1 VPKGLPPASPD
12 RRWRAAL
19 ILATSA
25 VAVAAAAFAGWWYA
39 RESPPHH
46 GPIVLISID
55 TLRADRLPAYGYT
68 RVQTPALDALAADG
82 VVFERAYSHSPQT
95 LPAHASILTGRLPF
109 EHGVRDNVGYA
120 LAENERTLAELLRN
134 RGFSTGAAVSS
145 YVLRPDTGIAQGFA
159 SYDAELPASAP
170 ESSVGAVQRDGGRT
184 FEAAERWLA
193 SQDGQRLFLFLHL
206 YEPHK
211 PYAPPERFARYD
223 AYDGEIAY
231 ADEIVGRFVQTL
243 KKRDLYHGATIIVL
257 SDHGEGLGDHG
268 EQEHGLFLYDESVR
282 VPLIVKQPDS
292 IGAGRRITSPVQ
304 HIDIV
309 PTVLDFV
316 RAPVPGDLRGR
327 SLRDVLE
334 SSDATLPEEG
344 IYAEAF
350 YSRLHFGWSEL
361 YSLTDARYRYI
372 KAPREELYD
381 LQQDPREQQNLAAD
395 REQSVTA
402 MRGAIERFVAGR
414 PLQAPDAVSAAD
426 EERFA
431 ALGYIGSTRATTDAD
446 ATALADPKDM
456 RHVLEDYRAAV
467 ELASSR
473 RFGEAIAGLRRIVA
487 KEPGMVDVWQQMGML
502 LLRTG
507 RTEEAVAA
515 YRKVV
520 ELRPGDPH
528 GLVSVAGALMRLRR
542 LEEAR
547 EHAELA
553 TKVAETADPRARA
566 AAHEA
571 VVRVALAQRDRDAAV
586 EHAAA
591 AHAADPS
598 LPLPQ
603 FVEGRLLFE
612 EGKYEEALVAFEQ
625 ADAALKGRTL
635 QISELRFYMGDT
647 LARLDRYAE
656 AEKRFREELLV
667 FPQNIRTYAS
677 LAMLYRASNRDSAAE
692 QAIAELMRVAPTP
705 EGYALAARLWT
716 IFGDRRKAD
725 AIRTDARHRF
735 RGDPS
740 LAVFDRQP

>member
-1 VPKGLPPASPD
+1 VPKGLPPASPN

-25 VAVAAAAFAGWWYA
+25 AAVAAAAFGGWWYA
-39 RESPPHH
+39 RESPPHQ

-120 LAENERTLAELLRN
+120 LGDDERTLAELLRN

-159 SYDAELPASAP
+159 GYDAELPAAAP
-170 ESSVGAVQRDGGRT
+170 ESSVGAVQRDGAMT
-184 FEAAERWLA
+184 LAAAERWLT
-193 SQDGQRLFLFLHL
+193 SQSGRRTFLFLHL

-211 PYAPPERFARYD
+211 PYAPPARFAQYD
-223 AYDGEIAY
+223 PYDGEIAY
-231 ADEIVGRFVQTL
+231 ADEIVGRLVETL
-243 KKRDLYHGATIIVL
+243 KSRDMYDAATIVVL

-282 VPLIVKQPDS
+282 VPFIVKQPDS
-292 IGAGRRITSPVQ
+292 AGRGRRITQPVQ

-309 PTVLDFV
+309 PTLLDFV
-316 RAPVPGDLRGR
+316 RAPIPGGLRGR
-327 SLRDVLE
+327 SLREVLE
-334 SSDATLPEEG
+334 SADATLPEQG

-361 YSLTDARYRYI
+361 YSLTDSRYRYV

-381 LQQDPREQQNLAAD
+381 LQQDPREEQNLAGD
-395 REQSVTA
+395 RQQSAAA
-402 MRGAIERFVAGR
+402 MRGAIEQLVAGQ
-414 PLQAPDAVSAAD
+414 PLEAPGAVSAAD

-431 ALGYIGSTRATTDAD
+431 ALGYIGSTRAVAAADTT
-446 ATALADPKDM
+446 TLADPKDM

-473 RFGEAIAGLRRIVA
+473 RFGEAIAGLQRIVD
-487 KEPGMVDVWQQMGML
+487 KEPGMVDVWQQMGTL
-502 LLRTG
+502 LLRMG
-507 RTEEAVAA
+507 RAEEAVAA

-528 GLVSVAGALMRLRR
+528 GLVAVAGALMRVRR
-542 LEEAR
+542 LEDAR

-553 TKVAETADPRARA
+553 AKVAEDADPRARA

-571 VVRVALAQRDRDAAV
+571 VVRVALA
-586 EHAAA
+586 
-591 AHAADPS
+591 
-598 LPLPQ
+598 
-603 FVEGRLLFE
+603 
-612 EGKYEEALVAFEQ
+612 
-625 ADAALKGRTL
+625 
-635 QISELRFYMGDT
+635 
-647 LARLDRYAE
+647 
-656 AEKRFREELLV
+656 
-667 FPQNIRTYAS
+667 
-677 LAMLYRASNRDSAAE
+677 
-692 QAIAELMRVAPTP
+692 
-705 EGYALAARLWT
+705 
-716 IFGDRRKAD
+716 
-725 AIRTDARHRF
+725 
-735 RGDPS
+735 
-740 LAVFDRQP
+740 

>member
-1 VPKGLPPASPD
+1 MPKGLPPASPD

-25 VAVAAAAFAGWWYA
+25 VAVAAAAFGGWWYA
-39 RESPPHH
+39 RESPPHQ

-68 RVQTPALDALAADG
+68 RVKTPALDALAADS

-95 LPAHASILTGRLPF
+95 LPAHASILTGKLPF

-120 LAENERTLAELLRN
+120 LPDDERTLPELLRN
-134 RGFSTGAAVSS
+134 RGFNTGAAVSS
-145 YVLRPDTGIAQGFA
+145 YVLRRDTGIAQGFT

-170 ESSVGAVQRDGGRT
+170 DASVGAVQRDGSAT
-184 FEAAERWLA
+184 LEAAERWLA
-193 SQDGQRLFLFLHL
+193 SQDGQRFFLFLHL

-211 PYAPPERFARYD
+211 PYAPPARFAQYEP
-223 AYDGEIAY
+223 YDGEVAY
-231 ADEIVGRFVQTL
+231 ADEIVGRFMEAL
-243 KKRDLYHGATIIVL
+243 KERDLYDPATIVVL

-282 VPLIVKQPDS
+282 VPLVVKQPDS
-292 IGAGRRITSPVQ
+292 TGAGRRVSAPVQ
-304 HIDIV
+304 HIDIA
-309 PTVLDFV
+309 PTLLDFV
-316 RAPVPGDLRGR
+316 RAPIPGGLRGR

-334 SSDATLPEEG
+334 SAGATLPEQG

-361 YSLTDARYRYI
+361 YSLTDSRYRYI

-381 LQQDPREQQNLAAD
+381 LQQDPREQRNIAAD
-395 REQSVTA
+395 RQQSAAA
-402 MRGAIERFVAGR
+402 MRGAIDQLVAGR
-414 PLQAPDAVSAAD
+414 PLEAPGAISAAD

-431 ALGYIGSTRATTDAD
+431 ALGYIGSARASAP
-446 ATALADPKDM
+446 AGETALADPKDM
-456 RHVLEDYRAAV
+456 HHVLEAYRAAV
-467 ELASSR
+467 DLASSR
-473 RFGEAIAGLRRIVA
+473 RFGEAIAGLRRIVE
-487 KEPGMVDVWQQMGML
+487 KEPGMVDVWQQMGTL

-507 RTEEAVAA
+507 RADEAVTA
-515 YRKVV
+515 YKKVV
-520 ELRPGDPH
+520 ELRPTDPN
-528 GLVSVAGALMRLRR
+528 GLVSVAGALMRLRQ
-542 LEEAR
+542 LDEAR

-553 TKVAETADPRARA
+553 AKVAETAEPRAQA

-571 VVRVALAQRDRDAAV
+571 VVRVALAQRDREAAI

-591 AHAADPS
+591 AQKADPT

-603 FVEGRLLFE
+603 FVKGRLLFDD
-612 EGKYEEALVAFEQ
+612 GKYEEALAAFEETE
-625 ADAALKGRTL
+625 AAVKGRTL

-656 AEKRFREELLV
+656 AEKRFREELAV
-667 FPQNIRTYAS
+667 FPQNIRSYAS
-677 LAMLYRASNRDSAAE
+677 LAMLYRASNRDQAAE

-716 IFGDRRKAD
+716 IFGDRRRAD
-725 AIRTDARHRF
+725 AIRTDARERF

-740 LAVFDRQP
+740 LVILERQ

>member
-1 VPKGLPPASPD
+1 VSKGLPPASPD

-19 ILATSA
+19 ILAISA
-25 VAVAAAAFAGWWYA
+25 VAIAAAAFGGWWYA
-39 RESPPHH
+39 RESPPHQ

-95 LPAHASILTGRLPF
+95 LPAHASLLTGRLPF

-120 LAENERTLAELLRN
+120 LAEDEETLPELLRN

-145 YVLRPDTGIAQGFA
+145 YVLRHDTGIAQGFT
-159 SYDAELPASAP
+159 SYDAELPAAAP
-170 ESSVGAVQRDGGRT
+170 ESSVGAVQRDGGAT
-184 FEAAERWLA
+184 VDAAERWLA
-193 SQDGQRLFLFLHL
+193 SQNGQRFFLFLHL

-211 PYAPPERFARYD
+211 PYAPPARFARYD
-223 AYDGEIAY
+223 PYDGEVAY

-243 KKRDLYHGATIIVL
+243 KARDLYDDATIVVL

-268 EQEHGLFLYDESVR
+268 EQEHGLFLYDEAVR
-282 VPLIVKQPDS
+282 VPLIVKQPGS
-292 IGAGRRITSPVQ
+292 EGAGRRVTHPVQ

-309 PTVLDFV
+309 PTLLDFV
-316 RAPVPGDLRGR
+316 RAPIPGGLRGR
-327 SLRDVLE
+327 SLREVLE
-334 SSDATLPEEG
+334 SAAGTVPEQG

-361 YSLTDARYRYI
+361 YSLTDARFRYI

-381 LQQDPREQQNLAAD
+381 LQQDPGEQRNLAGD
-395 REQSVTA
+395 RQQSAAA
-402 MRGAIERFVAGR
+402 MRGAIEQLVANR
-414 PLQAPDAVSAAD
+414 PLAAPEAISAAD

-431 ALGYIGSTRATTDAD
+431 ALGYIGSTRASAPAGDA
-446 ATALADPKDM
+446 ALADPKDM
-456 RHVLEDYRAAV
+456 RHVLEAYRAAV
-467 ELASSR
+467 DLAASR
-473 RFGEAIAGLRRIVA
+473 RFGEAIAGLRRVVEQ
-487 KEPGMVDVWQQMGML
+487 EPGMVDVWQQMGSL

-507 RTEEAVAA
+507 RAGEAVDA
-515 YRKVV
+515 YKKVV
-520 ELRPGDPH
+520 ELRPADPN
-528 GLVSVAGALMRLRR
+528 GLVAVAGALMRLRR
-542 LEEAR
+542 LDDAR

-553 TKVAETADPRARA
+553 TKLAESAEPHGRS

-571 VVRVALAQRDRDAAV
+571 LVRIALAQRDREAAV
-586 EHAAA
+586 AHAAA
-591 AHAADPS
+591 AQKADPS
-598 LPLPQ
+598 LPLPD

-612 EGKYEEALVAFEQ
+612 DGKYEEALAAFER

-635 QISELRFYMGDT
+635 QISELQFYMGDT

-656 AEKRFREELLV
+656 AEGRFRQELLV

-677 LAMLYRASNRDSAAE
+677 LAMLYRASNRDRAAE
-692 QAIAELMRVAPTP
+692 QAISELMQVAPTP

-716 IFGDRRKAD
+716 IFGDPRRAD
-725 AIRTDARHRF
+725 AIRTDARERF
-735 RGDPS
+735 RGDSS
-740 LAVFDRQP
+740 LAILERQ